1 MSRGVEELIRK
12 IGVSSPVQRGQ
23 QRSNALL
30 LPDQDHRAI
39 KRIIRPMLGF
49 KDFRCARVILSG
61 IEIMHTIVKGQMVH
75 TGKIEPSAACQFYS
89 LVT

>member
-1 MSRGVEELIRK
+1 
-12 IGVSSPVQRGQ
+12 
-23 QRSNALL
+23 
-30 LPDQDHRAI
+30 
-39 KRIIRPMLGF
+39 MLGF